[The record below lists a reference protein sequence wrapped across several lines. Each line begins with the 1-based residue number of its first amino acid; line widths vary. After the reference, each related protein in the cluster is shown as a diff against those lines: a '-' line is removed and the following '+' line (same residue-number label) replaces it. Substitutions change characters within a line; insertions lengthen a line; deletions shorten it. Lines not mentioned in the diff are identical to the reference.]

1 MSMSMKPLIRK
12 ILFAILMS
20 LFASMLHAA
29 EGDWLE
35 RPHLSLAIKGG
46 YFYPE
51 EDDWDRFYDD
61 SYTPAFAAEAAWM
74 LTRYFEIGAGA
85 GYIHDSGEGFLPENN
100 TTGGDVDIYL
110 YPVNAYVKLRGVFR
124 EDQLL
129 VPYIGGGWTQVF
141 YKQEIENQGNKS
153 GNSSGYHVKAGVEL
167 LLNGIDRNSA
177 ATARNEFGLKYT
189 YLFVEGEY
197 TSVEDDKTN
206 SDLGGKAWYLGLRL
220 DF

>member
-1 MSMSMKPLIRK
+1 MSMSMKSPIRK
-12 ILFAILMS
+12 TLFVALMT

-29 EGDWLE
+29 ESEWLE
-35 RPHLSLAIKGG
+35 RPHWSFAIKGG

-51 EDDWDRFYDD
+51 EDDWDKFYGD
-61 SYTPAFAAEAAWM
+61 SYTPVYAAEMAYM

-85 GYIHDSGEGFLPENN
+85 GYIKDSGKGFLPENN

-129 VPYIGGGWTQVF
+129 VPYIGGGWTQMF
-141 YKQEIENQGNKS
+141 YKQEIENQSNKS
-153 GNSSGYHVKAGVEL
+153 GNSSGYHLKAGVEL

-177 ATARNEFGLKYT
+177 AAARNEFGLKYT

-197 TSVEDDKTN
+197 TRVEDSKTN